1 MDRIT
6 KNMNNITEMSFRA
19 SWDDECSKHPLPLTV
34 HFSFLEGKVTEVKI
48 PHRLGWRTI
57 PVNVC
62 CLSEMPAGTS
72 ALIELV
78 DQPPI
83 CCQNGDIT
91 FIPAGLSHRFSCDG
105 PRAYHSS
112 WLHFN
117 AFITGNLEIFT
128 FYDMPNLIPTAK
140 AERIAGLIRELLRQP
155 RNMNL
160 LESVQLQLTG
170 NSLVLELLRFGRI
183 RDAGTV
189 HRKDLIR
196 MLPALNHLQSCTE
209 PPSTAALAGMVNLST
224 SRFLALFKQLTGMSP
239 GHYREQE
246 RFRRAAVLLNSSEMT
261 MAEIAA
267 KLRYSDAF
275 HFSRKFKALS
285 GVSPREYRRM
295 MKM

>member
-128 FYDMPNLIPTAK
+128 FYDMPNLIPAAK

-160 LESVQLQLTG
+160 LESKTIKIK
-170 NSLVLELLRFGRI
+170 ETIFRI
-183 RDAGTV
+183 T
-189 HRKDLIR
+189 
-196 MLPALNHLQSCTE
+196 
-209 PPSTAALAGMVNLST
+209 
-224 SRFLALFKQLTGMSP
+224 
-239 GHYREQE
+239 
-246 RFRRAAVLLNSSEMT
+246 
-261 MAEIAA
+261 
-267 KLRYSDAF
+267 
-275 HFSRKFKALS
+275 
-285 GVSPREYRRM
+285 
-295 MKM
+295 